1 MAAKKKGSGVGAVI
15 RFVEKV
21 AMFVVAALA
30 CFALIRSD
38 YPSRWLVEDSESAV
52 FARKHRGCLLIEFS
66 APDEYHTIYR
76 PTEKNSLR
84 PDENSENCGFIDHEE
99 DEWFSGRVSVFQVHG
114 NVSSL
119 LTNQYSFLGKAHAS
133 MGAESYEVN
142 PGYLLLLGG
151 VATALSVVFEGCLLI
166 AKLVDVPKAW
176 WFSLLSLIPYFFYIP
191 LNIQVSENQQVW
203 IRFPALYETAAL
215 LLIVA
220 AAFLSVAACALACI
234 CASGEMLSMQG
245 IIGCGMC
252 GIMTGYG
259 LLLLVLIALYTNFTF
274 PASFDFDFDFDFSFS
289 IYMEILKVLT
299 WTAMGHPLPSPTAV
313 TTIAIQPTL
322 AILNALPLGP
332 GFARGVHFPSWF
344 RVLGFGLSIS
354 FL

>member
-30 CFALIRSD
+30 CFALVRSD
-38 YPSRWLVEDSESAV
+38 YPSRWLVEDSEFVA

-176 WFSLLSLIPYFFYIP
+176 WLSLLSLIPYFFYIP
-191 LNIQVSENQQVW
+191 LNTQVSENQQVW

-234 CASGEMLSMQG
+234 CASGEWHGHHHHQHHHHHHHRHRHYDHPC

-299 WTAMGHPLPSPTAV
+299 WTAMGTDLIAFIAFLCSLRTDSKGGHELSDEAV
-313 TTIAIQPTL
+313 
-322 AILNALPLGP
+322 
-332 GFARGVHFPSWF
+332 
-344 RVLGFGLSIS
+344 
-354 FL
+354 